1 MKPNSLF
8 EVSWEVCN
16 KVGGIY
22 TVISTKVPAMIKE
35 VGDNYF
41 LIGPDIL
48 KDNEGDQGEFIQDDS
63 LYIAW
68 RQQAAAEGL
77 NVRVGRWNLPGKPKV
92 ILIDFYSFI
101 SQKDEIFAKLWEDF
115 KLDSLSGQWDY
126 IEPALFGY
134 AAGRLIESFVNF
146 NLGFQEN
153 VVAQFHEWMTGA
165 GVLYLNSS
173 APHIATVF
181 TTHATVLGRALAANN
196 KQLYKNLEQFN
207 PNQIAREFNIVSKHS
222 LESLSGQAADA
233 FTTVST
239 ITARECKYFLG
250 KEVDR
255 VTPNGFEDSFVPQG
269 EMFGRKREEARRLLL
284 RSAGALYGKK
294 FDDQAFLV
302 AISGRYEFKNKGI
315 DIFIRSLAQL
325 KERKKEQREVVAFIL
340 IPADHAGPCTGLQ
353 EVMEG
358 KKERYD
364 GDPLLTHDLRWRE
377 HDAILQL
384 LKEEGLDKPEDSG
397 VHVVFVPSY
406 LNGDDG
412 IYNLPYYDLL
422 VGFDLTAFPSYY
434 EPWGYTPLES
444 LAFHVP
450 TVTTTLAGFGA
461 WVKEYYE
468 VKDQGIVVLERNDDN
483 DDEVTSRLAAA
494 MEQYVSFPADRMEK
508 ARKEAHAVS
517 RIALWKN
524 LVKHYLEAYRKAVE
538 EVNLRFRSLDLA
550 TQTKEAPF
558 VVPPKM
564 LSTPQWKPLF
574 IESRVPSRLK
584 VLEELAGNLWWSW
597 YDDAA
602 ELWQAVDE
610 NLWEE
615 TGHNPVMLLERV
627 DYKRLL
633 SLSRSKK
640 FLAHLDNVVSE
651 FRKYMDEKPDRSL
664 PHVAYF
670 SMEFGLHSTLKIY
683 SGGLGVLAGDYLKE
697 ASDENRP
704 MTGIGL
710 LYRYGYFKQVLSSSG
725 EQQEVYEAEQFSHL
739 PVMPVKD
746 EAGNWLSVQV
756 AFPGR
761 VVTAKIWEAKVGRV
775 SLYLLDTDLEENQ
788 DRDRQITHH
797 LYGGDRENRL
807 KQELLLGVGGIRA
820 LRVMGIQPDI
830 YHSNEGHSAFIGL
843 ERINCLIHEYN
854 LSFAEAREVV
864 RGSTL
869 FTTHTPVPAGHD
881 LFDENLLRTYL
892 AHYPDRLKISWDEL
906 MNLGRKTPGDKN
918 EKFNMSFL
926 AANLSSEINGVSRL
940 HGEVSRELFKDL
952 WPGFLKEELHIGYVT
967 NGVHY
972 DTWASAGWKDFLM
985 EKTDSEGSVNPSREE
1000 TWKKI
1005 EHIPARDLWAFKRE
1019 VKKEMIRYI
1028 RERFTKNGTRRHESP
1043 RKIIEINRR
1052 LREDALTIGF
1062 ARRFA
1067 SYKRGTLLF
1076 RDTERLKKLVSDE
1089 ERPVQFLFAGK
1100 AHPQDT
1106 EGKKLISEIYRI
1118 SRMPE
1123 FKGKILFL
1131 EDYDM
1136 ELASHLV
1143 QGVDIWLN
1151 TPTRPLEAS
1160 GTSGEKAVM
1169 NGTLHFSVLDGW
1181 WVEGYVPGAGWAL
1194 PQERTYQNQDL
1205 QDEMDVEMIYSI
1217 LENEIIPLYYD
1228 RNKEEVAEGWIRM
1241 IKKNL
1246 LQVAPNFTMYRM
1258 MQDYYDRYYLKM
1270 FERSK
1275 LLRKSRF
1282 EQARLLAL
1290 WKYQVYSKMEKI
1302 RVLSSEFSGD
1312 GEYRVGEEYTGS
1324 IVLDLDE
1331 ILPEWIQVELVVTDR
1346 DKSGNTVLVFKQ
1358 PFDLAGQEGSEA
1370 RYTIRVEPTKPGYF
1384 FYDVRIVPTHP
1395 LLPHPQDVNMVMW
1408 I

>member
-22 TVISTKVPAMIKE
+22 TVISTKVPSMIRE

-48 KDNEGDQGEFIQDDS
+48 KDNGGEQGEFIPDETM
-63 LYIAW
+63 YRVW

-77 NVRVGRWNLPGKPKV
+77 NVRIGRWNIPGKPKV

-101 SQKDEIFAKLWEDF
+101 SQKDEIFTKFWEDF

-173 APHIATVF
+173 APHIATAF
-181 TTHATVLGRALAANN
+181 TTHATALGRALAGNN
-196 KQLYKNLEQFN
+196 RQLYKNLEKFN

-222 LESLSGQAADA
+222 LESLSGQVADA

-269 EMFGRKREEARRLLL
+269 ELFGQKREEARRLLL
-284 RSAGALYGKK
+284 RSAEALYGKE
-294 FDDQAFLV
+294 FDDNTFLV
-302 AISGRYEFKNKGI
+302 AISGRYEFKNKGL

-325 KERKKEQREVVAFIL
+325 RERKKDDRPVVAFLL
-340 IPADHAGPCTGLQ
+340 IPADHAGPIQELQ
-353 EVMEG
+353 EMMAG
-358 KKERYD
+358 KRESYT
-364 GDPLLTHDLRWRE
+364 GDPLLTHDLRWRD
-377 HDAILQL
+377 HDAIMQL
-384 LKEEGLDKPEDSG
+384 LKEEGLDHPGESG

-406 LNGDDG
+406 LNGNDG
-412 IYNLPYYDLL
+412 IYNRPYYDLL
-422 VGFDLTAFPSYY
+422 IGFDLTAFPSYY

-468 VKDQGIVVLERNDDN
+468 VKEKGILVLDRNDDN
-483 DDEVTSRLAAA
+483 DDEVTARLASALD
-494 MEQYVSFPADRMEK
+494 QYGGMDKTKMEK
-508 ARKEAHAVS
+508 ARQEAYDIS
-517 RIALWKN
+517 RIALWEN
-524 LVKHYLEAYRKAVE
+524 LVEHYMEAYRQAVE
-538 EVNLRFRSLDLA
+538 KVNERFRSLDLA
-550 TQTKEAPF
+550 QQTEQTPF
-558 VVPPKM
+558 VMPPRM
-564 LSTPQWKPLF
+564 LTTPQWKPLF
-574 IESRVPSRLK
+574 IESRLPARLT
-584 VLEELAGNLWWSW
+584 VLEELSSNLWWSW

-602 ELWQAVDE
+602 DLWRAVDKA
-610 NLWEE
+610 LWEE
-615 TGHNPVMLLERV
+615 TGHNPVMLLEKV
-627 DYKRLL
+627 DYKRLT
-633 SLSRSKK
+633 SLARSKK
-640 FLAHLDNVVSE
+640 FLAHLDKVE
-651 FRKYMDEKPDRSL
+651 EEYRKYMEAAPDPSL

-670 SMEFGLHSTLKIY
+670 SMEFGLHSSLKIY

-710 LYRYGYFKQVLSSSG
+710 LYRYGYFKQVLSNNG
-725 EQQEVYEAEQFSHL
+725 EQQEVYEAQQFSHL

-746 EAGNWLSVQV
+746 DQGNWVSVQI

-761 VVTAKIWEAKVGRV
+761 VVIAKIWEARVGRV
-775 SLYLLDTDLEENQ
+775 SLYLLDTDLDENQ
-788 DRDRQITHH
+788 ERDRQITHH

-807 KQELLLGVGGIRA
+807 KQELVLGVGGIRA
-820 LRVMGIQPDI
+820 LRALGIRPDI

-843 ERINCLIHEYN
+843 ERINCLIHEHN

-881 LFDENLLRTYL
+881 LFEEDLLRTYL

-906 MNLGRKTPGDKN
+906 MHLGRKSVGDKN

-940 HGEVSRELFKDL
+940 HGEVSRDLFKDL

-972 DTWASAGWKDFLM
+972 DTWTSSEWKDFLM
-985 EKTDSEGSVNPSREE
+985 EKTGSKEE
-1000 TWKKI
+1000 LRPCRDNWKKI
-1005 EHIPARDLWAFKRE
+1005 EEVADEEIWAFRKKVKR
-1019 VKKEMIRYI
+1019 EMIRYI

-1043 RKIIEINRR
+1043 RKIIEINQR

-1076 RDTERLKKLVSDE
+1076 RDIERLKKLVNDE
-1089 ERPVQFLFAGK
+1089 KRPVQFLFAGK

-1118 SRMPE
+1118 SRLPE

-1136 ELASHLV
+1136 ELAAKLV

-1169 NGTLHFSVLDGW
+1169 NGTIHFSVLDGW
-1181 WVEGYVPGAGWAL
+1181 WVEGYLPGAGWAL
-1194 PQERTYQNQDL
+1194 PQERTYQNQEL
-1205 QDEMDVEMIYSI
+1205 QDEMDVEMIYST

-1228 RNKEEVAEGWIRM
+1228 RNKSGVAEGWIKVVR
-1241 IKKNL
+1241 KNL
-1246 LQVAPNFTMYRM
+1246 LNVAPGFTMYRM

-1270 FERSK
+1270 FERSSK
-1275 LLRKSRF
+1275 LRANRY

-1290 WKYQVYSKMEKI
+1290 WKYQVYSNMEKI
-1302 RVLSSEFSGD
+1302 SVVSTEFSGE
-1312 GEYRVGEEYTGS
+1312 GEYRVGEVYTGS
-1324 IVLDLDE
+1324 VELELED
-1331 ILPEWIQVELVVTDR
+1331 ILPSWIRVELVVTDR
-1346 DKSGNTVLVFKQ
+1346 DKNGNIVLVFKQ
-1358 PFDLAGQEGSEA
+1358 PFELTKQEGSKA
-1370 RYTIRVEPTKPGYF
+1370 WYSIRVEPTTPGYF

-1395 LLPHPQDVNMVMW
+1395 LLPHLQDINMVMW

>member
-22 TVISTKVPAMIKE
+22 TVIGTKVPSMLRE

-48 KDNEGDQGEFIQDDS
+48 KDNDGDQGEFIPDES
-63 LYIAW
+63 LYRVW

-77 NVRVGRWNLPGKPKV
+77 NVRIGRWNLPGKPKV

-101 SQKDEIFAKLWEDF
+101 SQKDEIFTRFWEDF

-181 TTHATVLGRALAANN
+181 TTHATVLGRALAGNN
-196 KQLYKNLEQFN
+196 RELYKNLEKFN

-222 LESLSGQAADA
+222 LESLSGQVADA

-269 EMFGRKREEARRLLL
+269 EAFDQKRAEARDLLL
-284 RSAGALYGKK
+284 RSAAALYGRD
-294 FDDQAFLV
+294 FDEDTFLV

-325 KERKKEQREVVAFIL
+325 RERKNDDREVVAFIL
-340 IPADHAGPCTGLQ
+340 IPADHAGPCQQLK

-358 KKERYD
+358 KQEKYE
-364 GDPLLTHDLRWRE
+364 GDPLLTHDLRWRD
-377 HDAILQL
+377 HDAIMQL
-384 LKEEGLDKPEDSG
+384 LKKEGLDKPGGSG
-397 VHVVFVPSY
+397 IHVVFVPSY

-412 IYNLPYYDLL
+412 IYNRPYYDLL
-422 VGFDLTAFPSYY
+422 IGFDLTAFPSYY

-468 VKDQGIVVLERNDDN
+468 VKRQGIVVLERNDDN

-494 MEQYVSFPADRMEK
+494 LAQYAALPADEMGQ
-508 ARKEAHAVS
+508 ARDEAYDIS

-524 LVKHYLEAYRKAVE
+524 LVEHYLEAYRKAVE
-538 EVNLRFRSLDLA
+538 KVNERFRSLDLA
-550 TQTKEAPF
+550 RQTEQAPF
-558 VVPPKM
+558 IVPPKM
-564 LSTPQWKPLF
+564 LTKPQWKPLF
-574 IESRVPSRLK
+574 VESRLPSRLK
-584 VLEELAGNLWWSW
+584 VLEELSSNLWWSW
-597 YDDAA
+597 YDDAGA
-602 ELWQAVDE
+602 LWRAVDE
-610 NLWEE
+610 ALWEE
-615 TGHNPVMLLERV
+615 TGHNPVMLLEKV
-627 DYKRLL
+627 DYKRLI
-633 SLSRSKK
+633 SLARSRK
-640 FLAHLDNVVSE
+640 FLAHLDKVEGE
-651 FRKYMDEKPDRSL
+651 FRKYMDEKPDPAL

-670 SMEFGLHSTLKIY
+670 SMEFGLHSSLKIY

-704 MTGIGL
+704 MTGVGL
-710 LYRYGYFKQVLSSSG
+710 LYRYGYFKQVLSSNG
-725 EQQEVYEAEQFSHL
+725 EQQEVYEAQQFSHL
-739 PVMPVKD
+739 PVLPVKD
-746 EAGNWLSVQV
+746 AQGNWMSVQI

-761 VVTAKIWEAKVGRV
+761 VVTAKIWEARVGRV

-788 DRDRQITHH
+788 ERDRQITHH

-820 LRVMGIQPDI
+820 LRVLGIRADI
-830 YHSNEGHSAFIGL
+830 FHSNEGHSAFIGL
-843 ERINCLIHEYN
+843 ERINCLINEHN

-906 MNLGRKTPGDKN
+906 MNLGRKNAGDKN

-926 AANLSSEINGVSRL
+926 AANLSSEVNGVSRL
-940 HGEVSRELFKDL
+940 HGEVSRDLFKDL
-952 WPGFLKEELHIGYVT
+952 WPGFLREELHIGYVT

-972 DTWASAGWKDFLM
+972 DTWTSSGWKDFLL
-985 EKTDSEGSVNPSREE
+985 ERTGSGEEVRPCHDS
-1000 TWKKI
+1000 WKKI
-1005 EHIPARDLWAFKRE
+1005 AEIPDEEIWNFRNK
-1019 VKKEMIRYI
+1019 VKGEMIRYI

-1076 RDTERLKKLVSDE
+1076 RDIERLKKLVNDE

-1118 SRMPE
+1118 SRLPE

-1136 ELASHLV
+1136 ELAAMLV

-1169 NGTLHFSVLDGW
+1169 NGTIHFSVLDGW
-1181 WVEGYVPGAGWAL
+1181 WVEGYRPGAGWAL

-1228 RNKEEVAEGWIRM
+1228 RNKEGVAEGWISVVR
-1241 IKKNL
+1241 KNL
-1246 LQVAPNFTMYRM
+1246 LEVAPSFTMYRM
-1258 MQDYYDRYYLKM
+1258 MQDYYERYYLKM

-1275 LLRKSRF
+1275 LLTKNRY

-1290 WKYQVYSKMEKI
+1290 WKYQVYSNMENI
-1302 RVLSSEFSGD
+1302 RVVSSEFSD
-1312 GEYRVGEEYTGS
+1312 EGECRVGEEYTGS
-1324 IVLDLDE
+1324 VVLELGE
-1331 ILPEWIQVELVVTDR
+1331 ILPSWIQVELVVTDR
-1346 DKSGNTVLVFKQ
+1346 DKNGDIVLVFRQ
-1358 PFDLAGQEGSEA
+1358 PFELLRQEGSKA
-1370 RYTIRVEPTKPGYF
+1370 WYTITVSPTTPGYF

-1395 LLPHPQDVNMVMW
+1395 LLPHPQDINMVMW

>member
-16 KVGGIY
+16 KVGGIH
-22 TVISTKVPAMIKE
+22 TVVATKVPSMMQE
-35 VGDNYF
+35 VGENYF
-41 LIGPDIL
+41 LIGPDIM
-48 KDNEGDQGEFIQDDS
+48 KDNGGENSEFIQDDTM
-63 LYIAW
+63 YTVW
-68 RQQAAAEGL
+68 RHQAAAEGL
-77 NVRVGRWNLPGKPKV
+77 NVRVGRWNIPGRPKV

-101 SQKDEIFAKLWEDF
+101 SQKDAIFTRFWEEF

-146 NLGFQEN
+146 NLGYQEN
-153 VVAQFHEWMTGA
+153 VMAHFHEWMTGA
-165 GVLYLNSS
+165 GVLYLNHS

-181 TTHATVLGRALAANN
+181 TTHATVLGRALAANRR
-196 KQLYKNLEQFN
+196 QLYKNLEQFN
-207 PNQIAREFNIVSKHS
+207 PKQIAREYNIVSKHS
-222 LESLSGQAADA
+222 LESISGQVADV

-250 KEVDR
+250 KEVDL
-255 VTPNGFEDSFVPQG
+255 VTPNGFEDTFVPQG
-269 EMFGRKREEARRLLL
+269 DEFGRRRERARDLLL
-284 RSAGALYGKK
+284 RSASALYGKD
-294 FDDQAFLV
+294 FSEDTFLV
-302 AISGRYEFKNKGI
+302 AISGRYEFRNKGI
-315 DIFIRSLAQL
+315 DVFLRALGKL
-325 KERKKEQREVVAFIL
+325 KKEGGAGKEVVAFLL
-340 IPADHAGPCTGLQ
+340 IPADHAGPFRELG
-353 EVMEG
+353 EVLEG
-358 KKERYD
+358 KRDTYT
-364 GDPLLTHDLRWRE
+364 GDPLLTHDLRWKE
-377 HDAILQL
+377 HDAILTTIRQ
-384 LKEEGLDKPEDSG
+384 EGLDDPAESG
-397 VHVVFVPSY
+397 IHVVFVPSY
-406 LNGDDG
+406 LNGNDG
-412 IYNLPYYDLL
+412 IYDLPYYDLL
-422 VGFDLTAFPSYY
+422 IGFDLTAFPSYY

-461 WVKEYYE
+461 WVRQYYE
-468 VKDQGIVVLERNDDN
+468 VKDDGIRVLDRNDDN
-483 DDEVTSRLAAA
+483 DEEVVTLLARAVAGYAAKDAGAMAAA
-494 MEQYVSFPADRMEK
+494 RE
-508 ARKEAHAVS
+508 EAFAIS

-524 LVKHYLEAYRKAVE
+524 LVKHYLEAYERAAGK
-538 EVNLRFRSLDLA
+538 VNERFRTLELA
-550 TQTKEAPF
+550 RQTEQAPF
-558 VVPPKM
+558 IVPPRM
-564 LSTPQWKPLF
+564 LTSPQWKPLF
-574 IESRVPSRLK
+574 IESRLPARLK
-584 VLEELAGNLWWSW
+584 VLEELATNLWWSW

-602 ELWQAVDE
+602 RLWQIIDE
-610 NLWEE
+610 TLWEE
-615 TGHNPVMLLERV
+615 TGHNPVLLLERV
-627 DYKRLL
+627 DYKRLV
-633 SLSRSKK
+633 SLARSKK
-640 FLAHLDNVVSE
+640 FLAHLDRVEKE
-651 FRKYMDEKPDRSL
+651 FRDYMTAGIDPSL

-670 SMEFGLHSTLKIY
+670 SMEFGLHTTLKIY

-697 ASDENRP
+697 ASDERRP
-704 MTGIGL
+704 MTGVGL
-710 LYRYGYFKQVLSSSG
+710 LYRYGYFKQVLSING
-725 EQQEVYEAEQFSHL
+725 EQQEVYEAEQFSQI
-739 PVMPVKD
+739 PVIPVKD
-746 EAGNWLSVQV
+746 ERGNWLSVQI

-761 VVTAKIWEAKVGRV
+761 TVVAKIWEARVGRV

-788 DRDRQITHH
+788 ERDRQITHH

-820 LRVMGIQPDI
+820 LRALGIRPDI

-843 ERINCLIHEYN
+843 ERINCLIHEHN
-854 LSFAEAREVV
+854 LSFAEAREAV

-881 LFDENLLRTYL
+881 LFDEDLLRTYL
-892 AHYPDRLKISWDEL
+892 AHYPDRLRISWDEL

-940 HGEVSRELFKDL
+940 HGEVSRDLFRGL

-972 DTWASAGWKDFLM
+972 PTWASPAWKNFLK
-985 EKTDSEGSVNPSREE
+985 ETIGEGGEVYPGDGKWQRIQE
-1000 TWKKI
+1000 
-1005 EHIPARDLWAFKRE
+1005 IPDKLLWEFHNDVKRQ
-1019 VKKEMIRYI
+1019 MIRYI

-1076 RDTERLKKLVSDE
+1076 RDLERLRKLVSDE

-1100 AHPQDT
+1100 AHPQDL
-1106 EGKKLISEIYRI
+1106 EGKKLISEIYRV

-1136 ELASHLV
+1136 ELAAQLV

-1169 NGTLHFSVLDGW
+1169 NGTIHFSVLDGW

-1194 PQERTYQNQDL
+1194 PQEKTYQNQEL

-1228 RNKEEVAEGWIRM
+1228 RNAEGCSPGWVAVV
-1241 IKKNL
+1241 KKSL
-1246 LQVAPNFTMYRM
+1246 LEIAPHFTMERM
-1258 MQDYYDRYYLKM
+1258 MRDYYERYYLKM
-1270 FERSK
+1270 HERSRR
-1275 LLRKSRF
+1275 LTANHY

-1290 WKYQVYSKMEKI
+1290 WKYQVYSRMENIK
-1302 RVLSSEFSGD
+1302 VLSTTFSGD
-1312 GEYRVGEEYTGS
+1312 GEYRVGEVYTGS
-1324 IVLDLDE
+1324 VELELGE
-1331 ILPEWIQVELVVTDR
+1331 ILPEWIRVELIVTDK
-1346 DKSGNTVLVFKQ
+1346 DKNGEIVLVFKQ
-1358 PFDLAGQEGSEA
+1358 PFEFVRQEGSKA
-1370 RYTIRVEPTKPGYF
+1370 LFSIRVEPTRPGYF
-1384 FYDVRIVPTHP
+1384 FYDIRIVPTHP